1 MAFFFFFFRFI
12 FCFQL
17 LYACRPF
24 DLLMKSI
31 AVGRSCS
38 PNLVNY
44 QVLVESMDSQCAHI
58 GLYASRDVSTFL
70 PVFHTMFVHMLKLGK
85 TWANMF
91 SNMVFKMIDCACLME
106 EAIFCRPLVG
116 SVLTLGLLI
125 GLDALQIRPS

>member
-1 MAFFFFFFRFI
+1 
-12 FCFQL
+12 
-17 LYACRPF
+17 
-24 DLLMKSI
+24 MKSI
-31 AVGRSCS
+31 VVARSCS

-70 PVFHTMFVHMLKLGK
+70 PVFHTMFVHMLKLGM

-91 SNMVFKMIDCACLME
+91 SNMVFKMIDCSGLME
-106 EAIFCRPLVG
+106 EVIFWRPIVG

-125 GLDALQIRPS
+125 GQDAVQIHPS